1 MLGPSACGTPLPDC
15 CDRDPD
21 PGLGGDPPPPG
32 RHAVQGADA
41 EPAQVW
47 LSHEPALRPQR
58 GVSPCPRSP

>member
-47 LSHEPALRPQR
+47 LSHEPALRPQ
-58 GVSPCPRSP
+58 